1 MTGGNTQRAD
11 VRRAGPVHFLLTP
24 VVLTP
29 PMPAPFVLL
38 MSFLSD
44 AQKRLVDRLGVVASD
59 IEARMMLGTIG
70 LYVDDVQIG
79 VVEDDAVYLRASEE
93 SRSTFEEQGAT
104 PYNTGGGV
112 AHASYFRVPSGILD
126 EDEGLKIWVNHA
138 QNAAR

>member
-1 MTGGNTQRAD
+1 
-11 VRRAGPVHFLLTP
+11 
-24 VVLTP
+24 
-29 PMPAPFVLL
+29 MP
-38 MSFLSD
+38 FLSD

-104 PYNTGGGV
+104 PYNAAGGV
-112 AHASYFRVPSGILD
+112 AQASYFRVPSGILD
-126 EDEGLKIWVNHA
+126 DDEGLKVWVNHA
-138 QNAAR
+138 RNAAR